1 MSEEVWS
8 QAQRAKMWE
17 KQHALMS
24 RKHNMYKSGNT
35 NEQKYKRT
43 AWNPNANKI
52 HWNNKTDEQ
61 ARTKQKRAKQ
71 TIYNPILTTKLETGA
86 TN

>member
-8 QAQRAKMWE
+8 QAQRAKMWA

-24 RKHNMYKSGNT
+24 RKHNMYKVKTQMNRNINGQRET
-35 NEQKYKRT
+35 QK
-43 AWNPNANKI
+43 ANKMHSTNI
-52 HWNNKTDEQ
+52 TDEQ

-71 TIYNPILTTKLETGA
+71 TIYTLS
-86 TN
+86 